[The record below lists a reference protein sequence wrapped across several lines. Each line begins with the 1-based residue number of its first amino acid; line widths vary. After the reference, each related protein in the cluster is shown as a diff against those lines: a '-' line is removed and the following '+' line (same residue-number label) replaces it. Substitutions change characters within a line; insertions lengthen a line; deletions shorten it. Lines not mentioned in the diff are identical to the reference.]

1 MVAAETGT
9 YTSHKYIRGKEFDRP
24 SPGVIVPGHLEG
36 DDRIQWLMDNDPAF
50 KRLFIMRY
58 SYIIYF
64 IRGRLRWEKTQKKH
78 QENLKQREVNKAKR
92 VDVVEAKSQSKT
104 TFEPLKDEPSGVKF
118 NDEVEGVYSIFWR

>member
-50 KRLFIMRY
+50 KR
-58 SYIIYF
+58 
-64 IRGRLRWEKTQKKH
+64 
-78 QENLKQREVNKAKR
+78 
-92 VDVVEAKSQSKT
+92 
-104 TFEPLKDEPSGVKF
+104 
-118 NDEVEGVYSIFWR
+118 

>member
-36 DDRIQWLMDNDPAF
+36 DERIQWLMENDPAF
-50 KRLFIMRY
+50 KRYLFFVLQ
-58 SYIIYF
+58 F
-64 IRGRLRWEKTQKKH
+64 INKYRGRLRWEKTQRKH

-92 VDVVEAKSQSKT
+92 KEVVEAKSQSKT

-118 NDEVEGVYSIFWR
+118 NDEVEGM